1 MEFEACTALELGELI
16 ASGKIGIREALE
28 TSFRVIEE
36 RAELGCFVTVEKENA
51 FKRAAQLQAEISE
64 GFRRSPLAGVPFAVK
79 DNLCTKGLRT
89 TAGSAI
95 LEHFVPGY
103 SATAV
108 ERLEQAGAILIGK
121 TNMDEFAMG
130 NTTENSYF
138 GATRHPAK
146 PGYMPGGSSG
156 GSAAAVAARECF
168 FALGSDTG
176 GSVRQ
181 PASHCGVVGF
191 KPSYGMVSRYG
202 LLAYSSSMDQIGT
215 LTRDIK
221 DSAAVMEII
230 AGADAKDGTCIQDP
244 QYAFSAG
251 NVMESMKELRVWIPW
266 DLLGEGTEKEIRDA
280 VRAAA
285 DCLKDGGAVVEEMG
299 LGIADWIVPT
309 YYTIACA
316 EASSNLERY
325 DGVKYG
331 LRAEAEKLHEMYC
344 RSRSE
349 GFGREVKRRILLGTF
364 VLSEGFYDD
373 YYLRALKVRR
383 RIKDAL
389 DQAFAKYQILLCPVA
404 PTAALRQGESFRD
417 PIKNYMA
424 DVDTAFVNLAG
435 LPAVSVPFATSS
447 SGLPIGVQL
456 VADRFRDR
464 FLLSV
469 AEQLEWG
476 RGEQ

>member
-1 MEFEACTALELGELI
+1 MEFETCTALELGELM
-16 ASGKIGIREALE
+16 ACGRIGVREAVE
-28 TSFRVIEE
+28 ASFRVIEE
-36 RAELGCFVTVEKENA
+36 KAELNCFLTLDRERA
-51 FKRAAQLQAEISE
+51 FRRADELQAELL
-64 GFRRSPLAGVPFAVK
+64 GGLRRSPLAGVPFAVK
-79 DNLCTKGLRT
+79 DNICTKGLRT

-121 TNMDEFAMG
+121 TNLDEFAMG
-130 NTTENSYF
+130 NTTETSYF
-138 GATRHPAK
+138 GATGHPTK
-146 PGYMPGGSSG
+146 PGYVPGGSSG
-156 GSAAAVAARECF
+156 GSAAALAANECF

-202 LLAYSSSMDQIGT
+202 LMAYSSSMDQIGT

-230 AGADAKDGTCIQDP
+230 AGADSKDSTCAQKSKFVFTADHVIK
-244 QYAFSAG
+244 G
-251 NVMESMKELRVWIPW
+251 MKDLHVGIPM
-266 DLLGEGTEKEIRDA
+266 DLIGDGTEKEICEA
-280 VRAAA
+280 VRVAA
-285 DCLKDGGAVVEEMG
+285 DCLKDRGAVVEETE

-331 LRAEAEKLHEMYC
+331 LREEAKKLHEMYC

-404 PTAALRQGESFRD
+404 PTTALRQGESFRD
-417 PIKNYMA
+417 PINNYMA

-435 LPAVSVPFATSS
+435 LPAVSVPFGMSS
-447 SGLPIGVQL
+447 SGFHIGVQL
-456 VADRFRDR
+456 VADRFRDS
-464 FLLSV
+464 FLLGV
-469 AEQLEWG
+469 ADSIG
-476 RGEQ
+476 AGKG